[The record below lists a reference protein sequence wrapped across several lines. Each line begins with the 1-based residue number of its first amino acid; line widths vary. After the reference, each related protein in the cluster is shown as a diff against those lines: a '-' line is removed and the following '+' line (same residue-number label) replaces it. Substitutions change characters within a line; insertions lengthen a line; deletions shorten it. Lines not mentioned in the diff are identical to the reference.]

1 MSETIII
8 TGCASGIGK
17 HLANELYR
25 RGNRIL
31 ATDVNEDGLRA
42 AAAHFGWNDPS
53 RIELR
58 RLDVRDATQW
68 EEVVQTA
75 VQKWGKL
82 DRLINVAGVLRAV
95 WSYEAKPQDID
106 FHIDI
111 NTKGLMYGTNAA
123 LRQMV
128 AQRSGHV
135 INVASMAGVIPVP
148 GNAAYSASKHAARAY
163 SVAVAQEV
171 RKFDVFV
178 SVVCPTV
185 VETPMMDIQIGREEA
200 AMTFSGS
207 RALRVD
213 EVSDAIIQKVMTKKP
228 IQLIVDVPGTFQG
241 VLSQI
246 GNVMPEFS
254 AKMSPKL
261 METGKKFQKKL
272 ATNKA

>member
-1 MSETIII
+1 MSETVII

-17 HLANELYR
+17 QLADELYR

-42 AAAHFGWNDPS
+42 VAAHLGWKDPN

-58 RLDVRDATQW
+58 RLDVRNAVQW
-68 EEVVQTA
+68 DDVVNTA
-75 VQKWGKL
+75 VEKWGKL
-82 DRLINVAGVLRAV
+82 DRLMNVAGVLRAV
-95 WSYEAKPQDID
+95 WSYEATPQDVD

-123 LRQMV
+123 LRRMV

-148 GNAAYSASKHAARAY
+148 GNAIYSASKHAARAY

-171 RKFDVFV
+171 RKFNVFV

-185 VETPMMDIQIGREEA
+185 VETPMMDVQIGKEEA
-200 AMTFSGS
+200 AMTFSAS

-213 EVSDAIIQKVMTKKP
+213 EVTDAIVQKVMTKKP
-228 IQLIVDVPGTFQG
+228 IQTIVDVPGTFQG

-246 GNVMPEFS
+246 GNLMPEVS

-272 ATNKA
+272 ATSKA